1 MTDTILSDLQAALN
15 TAFSDGKIEIALDGD
30 RAHISVVSDA
40 FAGLSRVKQQQAV
53 YAAIG
58 NFVSDGRLH
67 AVTINT
73 RTKDA

>member
-1 MTDTILSDLQAALN
+1 MTDTTLGDLRAALG
-15 TAFSDGKIEIALDGD
+15 TVFTDGEIEVALDGD

-58 NFVSDGRLH
+58 DFVSDGRLH
-67 AVTINT
+67 AVTIDT

>member
-1 MTDTILSDLQAALN
+1 MTDTTLSDLRAALN
-15 TAFSDGKIEIALDGD
+15 TAFTDGEIEVALDGD
-30 RAHISVVSDA
+30 RARISVVSEA

-58 NFVSDGRLH
+58 QFVSDGRLH
-67 AVTINT
+67 AVTIDT